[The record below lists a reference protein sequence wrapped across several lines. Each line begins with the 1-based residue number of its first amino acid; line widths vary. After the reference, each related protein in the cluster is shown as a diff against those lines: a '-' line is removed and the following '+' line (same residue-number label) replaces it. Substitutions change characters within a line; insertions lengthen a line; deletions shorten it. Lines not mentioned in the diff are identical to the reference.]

1 MGAVELRHKL
11 IEKFSQFLQDD
22 SKRLT
27 LDVVFDSQNS
37 MDTPSLVSEEHY
49 KIVEERRR
57 SR

>member
-27 LDVVFDSQNS
+27 LDVVFDSLNS

>member
-1 MGAVELRHKL
+1 MGVVELRHKL

-27 LDVVFDSQNS
+27 LDVVFDSLNS